1 MARKNAEQA
10 TEGDM
15 GSFWNSPQGM
25 KNLALALLA
34 LALTTIAAMHI
45 ASQKMIAIQGPG
57 TLQVIDGQHVWLG
70 VNDDLWLLD
79 GQGRKT
85 GQRTLA
91 QLGLTEA
98 VSNIVLAPDGQ
109 ALVTSRGD
117 LGWQVVNVGDLSRV
131 RTITPQWPAD
141 FRDNYLRAIHIAI
154 SPNWDIAVGTG
165 GGHAVLLF
173 DRDGKFRARTAPG
186 TFYFTN
192 GLWHGPEGWWTTDTN
207 RSTLRLLDTETLA
220 AKRSI
225 PLTGALG
232 AYAALGELVAS
243 RGEPVPGSEAAPVA
257 TVSRLGFLMEP
268 GYAVDVFADGSHVP
282 FNKEPLA
289 RLRDMAWLGQNLLVV
304 DGGEYQVLRFD
315 ANRTALPPFGDGDV
329 NRALQQM
336 RSDREFWS
344 NLSSRYMFLVAALL
358 LLAGIAAFRRH
369 KKLAVRA
376 VISARPGGA
385 RPSSPVGTLRQS
397 RWKLVRQ
404 RLWIFALPMA
414 LRLAAAIGGMVW
426 LLPWLVGDPIRAAAN
441 RPLLLLNAAWL
452 SILGPVFLVALWQHW
467 RHLRLAAKPR
477 YESTLNHKALL
488 WLDRHDDWDQV
499 SQPGEVPRET
509 VYLPGWKARWL
520 LVTNQR
526 VLLFA
531 ASARERRLQREWPRR
546 SIVFAGRPQDAP
558 GGRQPW
564 LVRRLLLRLPNLALV
579 FDGGERLVL
588 RCASAVTADRAAR
601 LLMQARPPQ
610 AQLRPSGRRKVRRR
624 WHEVAA
630 SFLVPGTGQLLQD
643 RFVTGTVLLTAG
655 ILLCL
660 LGWGPVVWA
669 SNGPKMHVGLFEKAY
684 VALLWLALVLA
695 AAADA
700 FHFSATR
707 RGKR

>member
-1 MARKNAEQA
+1 M
-10 TEGDM
+10 
-15 GSFWNSPQGM
+15 S
-25 KNLALALLA
+25 
-34 LALTTIAAMHI
+34 
-45 ASQKMIAIQGPG
+45 
-57 TLQVIDGQHVWLG
+57 
-70 VNDDLWLLD
+70 
-79 GQGRKT
+79 
-85 GQRTLA
+85 
-91 QLGLTEA
+91 
-98 VSNIVLAPDGQ
+98 
-109 ALVTSRGD
+109 
-117 LGWQVVNVGDLSRV
+117 
-131 RTITPQWPAD
+131 
-141 FRDNYLRAIHIAI
+141 
-154 SPNWDIAVGTG
+154 
-165 GGHAVLLF
+165 
-173 DRDGKFRARTAPG
+173 
-186 TFYFTN
+186 
-192 GLWHGPEGWWTTDTN
+192 
-207 RSTLRLLDTETLA
+207 
-220 AKRSI
+220 
-225 PLTGALG
+225 
-232 AYAALGELVAS
+232 
-243 RGEPVPGSEAAPVA
+243 

-268 GYAVDVFADGSHVP
+268 GYPVDVFADGSHVP

-289 RLRDMAWLGQNLLVV
+289 RLRDIAWLGQNLLVV
-304 DGGEYQVLRFD
+304 DGGEYRVLRFD

-344 NLSSRYMFLVAALL
+344 NLSSRYMFLVGAVLL
-358 LLAGIAAFRRH
+358 LGGMAAFKRH

-376 VISARPGGA
+376 VISARPSGA
-385 RPSSPVGTLRQS
+385 RASSPVGTLRQG
-397 RWKLVRQ
+397 RRQLVWQ
-404 RLWIFALPMA
+404 RLWIFGLPVV
-414 LRLAAAIGGMVW
+414 LRLAAAIVGLIW
-426 LLPWLVGDPIRAAAN
+426 LLPWLVGDPVRAAASK
-441 RPLLLLNAAWL
+441 PLLFLSAVWL
-452 SILGPVFLVALWQHW
+452 SFLAPVFLVALWQQW
-467 RHLRLAAKPR
+467 RHTRLAAEAR

-509 VYLPGWKARWL
+509 LYLPGWKARWL

-564 LVRRLLLRLPNLALV
+564 LGRRLVLRLPNLALV
-579 FDGGERLVL
+579 FNDGERLAL
-588 RCASAVTADRAAR
+588 RCASAVTADRTAQ
-601 LLMQARPPQ
+601 LLMQARPSQ
-610 AQLRPSGRRKVRRR
+610 APTQPAAQRKVRRR
-624 WHEVAA
+624 WHEVVA